1 MATIATRPHIDTG
14 LDEDL
19 RLLEAAFE
27 ALSVASPLALL
38 QPDGAASAQ
47 PPELFGELLRA
58 QSTVSR
64 HLIKLGFEQLRVAL
78 GTDDITLDKRDRRF
92 ADEWYQTN
100 PIFSRLARSHVATER
115 RLQAIIDDLDLDA
128 DTRHRATYATALVTS
143 ALAPS
148 NHLLGNPS
156 ALKRAWSTRGRSL
169 VSGMRNLLEDL
180 QDNDGMPASVDRDAF
195 DRGIDLCAT
204 PGAVVHRT
212 ERFELLQYTPTT
224 ATVHE
229 RPIVVVPP
237 QINKYY
243 VLDLAPGRSL
253 AEHLVGNGHQVF
265 MISWRNP
272 GAEDGSWDLDAYVD
286 SVIDAIG
293 AATAITGAD
302 DVNLLGVCA
311 GGITASIAAAY
322 LAATEEALVN
332 SLSLLV
338 TVLDWDEPS
347 VLGSLLTPEMI
358 QFLQLKSDLLGTVP
372 GSELTKA
379 FAFLRP
385 NDLVWNYWVN
395 NYLHG
400 DQPAAFDVLAWN
412 ADATNLTG
420 GLQRDFLSI
429 ISDNALTKGGHLA
442 VKGVPID
449 LGDVEADNYLIGAV
463 TDHITPWQACHRS
476 TSILGGDSTF
486 VLSSQ
491 GHIQAMVN
499 PPGNPKASYQVNT
512 DAPDDVDAETWLAGA
527 STTAGSWW
535 DHWTAWLDQR
545 AGEMV
550 EAPEALG
557 NDAYE
562 ELGAAPGT
570 YVFG

>member
-1 MATIATRPHIDTG
+1 MATTATRPPTDAVI
-14 LDEDL
+14 DEDL

-27 ALSVASPLALL
+27 ALSTTSPLTLL
-38 QPDGAASAQ
+38 KPEGNAG
-47 PPELFGELLRA
+47 PPELFGQLLRA
-58 QSTVSR
+58 QSTVSS
-64 HLIKLGFEQLRVAL
+64 HLIKLGFEQLRIAL
-78 GTDDITLDKRDRRF
+78 GTDDVVLDKRDRRF
-92 ADEWYQTN
+92 ADEWYRTN
-100 PIFSRLARSHVATER
+100 PFFSRLARSHVATER
-115 RLQAIIDDLDLDA
+115 RLQGIIDDLDLDPH
-128 DTRHRATYATALVTS
+128 TRNRARYLTTLMTS

-169 VSGMRNLLEDL
+169 ADGMRNLLEDL
-180 QDNDGMPASVDRDAF
+180 QDNDGLPSSVDRSAF
-195 DRGIDLCAT
+195 ERGSDLCAT

-224 ATVHE
+224 TTVRQ
-229 RPIVVVPP
+229 RPVVVVPP

-253 AEHLVGNGHQVF
+253 AEHLVANGHQVF

-272 GAEDGSWDLDAYVD
+272 GIEDRHWDLDDYID
-286 SVIDAIG
+286 STIDAIG
-293 AATAITGAD
+293 ASLDIAGAD

-311 GGITASIAAAY
+311 GGITAGIAAAY
-322 LAATEEALVN
+322 LAATSETVVN

-338 TVLDWDEPS
+338 TILDWDEPS
-347 VLGSLLTPEMI
+347 MLGSLLTPQMI
-358 QFLQLKSDLLGTVP
+358 DLLQIRSDLLGTVP

-400 DQPAAFDVLAWN
+400 EQPAAFDVLAWN
-412 ADATNLTG
+412 ADATNLPG

-429 ISDNALTKGGHLA
+429 ISDNALTEPGGLL

-449 LGDVEADNYLIGAV
+449 LGQVEADNYLIGAV
-463 TDHITPWQACHRS
+463 TDHITPWRACHRT

-499 PPGNPKASYQVNT
+499 PPGNPKASYQVNL
-512 DAPDDVDAETWLAGA
+512 DAPDGVDADTWLAGA

-535 DHWTAWLDQR
+535 DHWMAWLDER
-545 AGEMV
+545 AGDEV
-550 EAPEALG
+550 DAPTELG
-557 NDAYE
+557 GDAHPTR
-562 ELGAAPGT
+562 GAAPGT
-570 YVFG
+570 YVLG